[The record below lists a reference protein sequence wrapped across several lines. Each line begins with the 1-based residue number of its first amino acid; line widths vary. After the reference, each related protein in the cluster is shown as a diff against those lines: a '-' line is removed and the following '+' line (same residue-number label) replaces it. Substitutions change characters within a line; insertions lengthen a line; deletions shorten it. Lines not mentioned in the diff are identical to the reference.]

1 MATISI
7 PQMHDHSLQYITEVF
22 RGQFLLLFQGL
33 IALLS
38 SQVLSGVFLEVEI
51 GGELAVVVDFQ
62 LHHVDIVELKSL
74 QSHNEVVR
82 QFLQADPLDCRYLLA
97 APLAEICVIPV
108 KGVTFDHRVKTL
120 IDILLVLDCKGN
132 RVERLLG
139 L

>member
-7 PQMHDHSLQYITEVF
+7 PQMDDHSLQHITEVF

-62 LHHVDIVELKSL
+62 LHHVDIVKLKSL
-74 QSHNEVVR
+74 QSHNEIVR
-82 QFLQADPLDCRYLLA
+82 QFFQADPLDC
-97 APLAEICVIPV
+97 
-108 KGVTFDHRVKTL
+108 
-120 IDILLVLDCKGN
+120 
-132 RVERLLG
+132 
-139 L
+139 